1 VNKYWE
7 ISIRNRLA
15 TAALIALLG
24 MIADLRRP
32 AAQPAQVEPTS
43 REALAPT
50 GLPSAVHEAQL
61 AAQEASKSAEDR
73 WKERI
78 QAGQRAGE
86 LPNVLSWPGHHLCG
100 VPIPYGQNKY
110 RILGASDVS
119 DRRIA
124 AFFTKNRLI
133 LFERAAAADADYL
146 IEQDNDRWRKG
157 GGPKRHL
164 TAVEFALPFTPRL
177 ESALGSK
184 ADTSWAIEAGVYGF
198 GENSREV
205 YESAQS
211 RAILGLAQILEAA
224 WVEHVGLRSK
234 QYCFRRCMSCL

>member
-1 VNKYWE
+1 
-7 ISIRNRLA
+7 L
-15 TAALIALLG
+15 T
-24 MIADLRRP
+24 
-32 AAQPAQVEPTS
+32 
-43 REALAPT
+43 
-50 GLPSAVHEAQL
+50 
-61 AAQEASKSAEDR
+61 
-73 WKERI
+73 
-78 QAGQRAGE
+78 
-86 LPNVLSWPGHHLCG
+86 
-100 VPIPYGQNKY
+100 PYDQNKY

-119 DRRIA
+119 DRWIA

-133 LFERAAAADADYL
+133 LFERTAAADADYL

-177 ESALGSK
+177 ESAWGQKRIQAELSRL
-184 ADTSWAIEAGVYGF
+184 GVYGF

-224 WVEHVGLRSK
+224 
-234 QYCFRRCMSCL
+234 